1 MVIKKEFYAV
11 AIDPLALIL
20 PPEIYEKIHRP
31 RPPEP
36 PLDAHKIVEKMEPME
51 RELTLK
57 RVNEVLSVVTP
68 FQKELR

>member
-1 MVIKKEFYAV
+1 MAKMKKFYAI

-36 PLDAHKIVEKMEPME
+36 PLDVHTIVENMEPIE
-51 RELTLK
+51 REMTLK
-57 RVNEVLSVVTP
+57 RVNEVLSVVKP
-68 FQKELR
+68 FQQELR